1 MKIDNYSFGNIVID
15 GKAYN
20 SDVIIFKDY
29 VDSSW
34 WRKEGHKLQI
44 VDLESVI
51 RAKPEVLIIGTGAYG
66 AMKVPDETMNYVKS
80 KGIELYI
87 YTTPEAVKEFNK
99 LQDKKHVIAA
109 LHLTC

>member
-1 MKIDNYSFGNIVID
+1 MKINSYSFGNIVID
-15 GKAYN
+15 GKVYT
-20 SDVIIFKDY
+20 SDVIIFKDR

-44 VDLESVI
+44 VDLDSI
-51 RAKPEVLIIGTGAYG
+51 IIARPEVLIVGTGAYG
-66 AMKVPDETMNYVKS
+66 VMKVPDETIDYVKS

-87 YTTPEAVKEFNK
+87 YKTPEAVKEFNK
-99 LQDKKHVIAA
+99 LQDKKNVIAA